1 MLITECKLKAEEER
15 VYAGVTTPS
24 LRSLDFTIPPALN
37 PKISLLYFLTYDM
50 KKAVYPGTFDPV
62 TYGHLDVIKRGS
74 EIFDELIVSIGHNPF
89 KTPIFTVEERME
101 MLSKNTSEIQ
111 NTKVDCFEGILTDYM
126 EKMQTNIILRGIRTV
141 SDFEYE
147 FQRALTN
154 RVLKTDIETVFIMT
168 SQEYSFLNSSLIKE
182 IVSLGGDISKFVP
195 SDVEKL
201 LRQKSLTQ

>member
-1 MLITECKLKAEEER
+1 
-15 VYAGVTTPS
+15 
-24 LRSLDFTIPPALN
+24 
-37 PKISLLYFLTYDM
+37 M

-74 EIFDELIVSIGHNPF
+74 KIFDELIVAIGHNPF
-89 KTPIFTVEERME
+89 KKTVFTVEERMD

-111 NTKVDCFEGILTDYM
+111 NTRIDCFEGMLTDYM
-126 EKMQTNIILRGIRTV
+126 KEMQTNIILRGIRTV

-195 SDVEKL
+195 SDVEKK
-201 LRQKSLTQ
+201 QK

>member
-1 MLITECKLKAEEER
+1 
-15 VYAGVTTPS
+15 
-24 LRSLDFTIPPALN
+24 
-37 PKISLLYFLTYDM
+37 M
-50 KKAVYPGTFDPV
+50 KRAVYPGTFDPV

-74 EIFDELIVSIGHNPF
+74 KIFDELIVSVGHNPL
-89 KTPIFTVEERME
+89 KKPIFTVEERMD
-101 MLSKNTSEIQ
+101 MLSKNTREIQ
-111 NTKVDCFEGILTDYM
+111 NTKVDCFEGMLTDYM

-154 RVLKTDIETVFIMT
+154 RVLKTDIETVFIMA

-182 IVSLGGDISKFVP
+182 VVSLGGDISKFVP

-201 LRQKSLTQ
+201 LRQKLLTQ

>member
-1 MLITECKLKAEEER
+1 
-15 VYAGVTTPS
+15 
-24 LRSLDFTIPPALN
+24 
-37 PKISLLYFLTYDM
+37 M
-50 KKAVYPGTFDPV
+50 KRAVYPGTFDPV

-74 EIFDELIVSIGHNPF
+74 KIFDELIVAVGHNPF
-89 KTPIFTVEERME
+89 KKPIFTVEERMD
-101 MLSKNTSEIQ
+101 MLSKNTREIQ
-111 NTKVDCFEGILTDYM
+111 NIRVDYFEGMLTDYM
-126 EKMQTNIILRGIRTV
+126 EKMQTNLILRGIRTV

-182 IVSLGGDISKFVP
+182 AVSLGGDISKFVP

-201 LRQKSLTQ
+201 LRQKLLTQ

>member
-1 MLITECKLKAEEER
+1 MR
-15 VYAGVTTPS
+15 
-24 LRSLDFTIPPALN
+24 R
-37 PKISLLYFLTYDM
+37 
-50 KKAVYPGTFDPV
+50 AVYPGTFDPV

-74 EIFDELIVSIGHNPF
+74 KIFDELVVAIGHNPL
-89 KTPIFTVEERME
+89 KDPLFTINERMD
-101 MLSKNTSEIQ
+101 MISKNTKNISNI
-111 NTKVDCFEGILTDYM
+111 KVDSFEGMLTDYM
-126 EKMQTNIILRGIRTV
+126 KEMQTNVILRGIRTV

-182 IVSLGGDISKFVP
+182 AVSLGGDISKFVP

-201 LRQKSLTQ
+201 LQQKFAN

>member
-1 MLITECKLKAEEER
+1 MR
-15 VYAGVTTPS
+15 
-24 LRSLDFTIPPALN
+24 R
-37 PKISLLYFLTYDM
+37 
-50 KKAVYPGTFDPV
+50 AVYPGTFDPV

-74 EIFDELIVSIGHNPF
+74 KIFDELVVAVGHNPL
-89 KTPIFTVEERME
+89 KDPLFTINERMD
-101 MLSKNTSEIQ
+101 MISKNTKNISNI
-111 NTKVDCFEGILTDYM
+111 KVDSFKGMLIDYM
-126 EKMQTNIILRGIRTV
+126 KEMQTNVILRGIRTV

-182 IVSLGGDISKFVP
+182 AVSLGGDISKFVP

-201 LRQKSLTQ
+201 LQQKFAN

>member
-1 MLITECKLKAEEER
+1 
-15 VYAGVTTPS
+15 
-24 LRSLDFTIPPALN
+24 
-37 PKISLLYFLTYDM
+37 M

-74 EIFDELIVSIGHNPF
+74 KIFDELIVAVGHNPL
-89 KTPIFTVEERME
+89 KKPIFTVKERMD
-101 MLSKNTSEIQ
+101 MLSKNTGEIQ
-111 NTKVDCFEGILTDYM
+111 NTRVDCFEGMLTDYM
-126 EKMQTNIILRGIRTV
+126 KEMQTNIILRGIRTV

-182 IVSLGGDISKFVP
+182 AVSLGGDISKFVP
-195 SDVEKL
+195 SDVERQ
-201 LRQKSLTQ
+201 LRQNLLNYQNTTNVTPQ